1 MTENLPQIG
10 EMHQTTKRTPNPQ
23 GETMKAILKNIL
35 TGLALLAASAA
46 SSPAAEYTWTGG
58 GGDDN
63 WKTGANWGGT
73 APGASQTL
81 IFSGTTRLTPYND
94 NTSGWGV
101 YGIRFNAGAG
111 AFTLSGNSIAL
122 SGGVTNNSTS
132 TQTLGL
138 NMTTGGHL
146 IFDTAAGDIVSTK
159 GIGGTHSIRKE
170 GLGSLTLKGNNTWSG
185 GVFHLGG
192 TLVYDYSSGGS
203 LPSTGSFYF
212 GTYGGG
218 GKVLANTARLE
229 LTGTTSASL
238 PTMDAGTY
246 TNAANMIKVG
256 AGMTVIINSL
266 GGMTSVATTNF
277 DLTASGANIT
287 FTTSP
292 GLTYGV
298 LPQGTVTDS
307 VKTGFATV
315 SSGTLQRFTAFDG
328 PLDGGY
334 NIDKNY
340 TLSGNQSIGAA
351 NKNTVTITGGGS
363 LAIAAGNTLLTKALL
378 MEEGVSDFTMNAVV
392 RGASASLLI
401 HQYSTD
407 GVLILNERIND
418 ADVAYGLIKTGPG
431 TVRIAGS
438 SNSSYTGETFVQDGL
453 LQVDGSL
460 TKTAK
465 VTVFDGAELSGAGA
479 IGSSSNATALTIRAG
494 AALSGTA
501 SAAMDITG
509 TLTLDSKSTFTFTL
523 GGNGTD
529 SVQVSGSVTLASGA
543 NLQLS
548 LNGAPTLD
556 TPLYLLRSGNSTI
569 TGSFT
574 YNGTTMTDGST
585 FSLGGYDF
593 TYGQDTNDIWVQAV
607 PEPSAVLLFG
617 LGLSAIL
624 FRRRRR

>member
-1 MTENLPQIG
+1 
-10 EMHQTTKRTPNPQ
+10 
-23 GETMKAILKNIL
+23 MKSILNKIL
-35 TGLALLAASAA
+35 TGLALLVASAA

-58 GGDDN
+58 GGDNN

-73 APGASQTL
+73 APGASQNL

-94 NTSGWGV
+94 NTAGWNV
-101 YGIRFNAGAG
+101 AGIRFHADAG

-132 TQTLGL
+132 TQTLDL

-146 IFDTAAGDIVSTK
+146 IFDAAAGDMVSTK

-170 GLGSLTLKGNNTWSG
+170 GLGTLTLKGNNTWSG

-192 TLVYDYSSGGS
+192 KLVYDYSSGGS

-212 GTYGGG
+212 GTYGGA

-246 TNAANMIKVG
+246 TNAANKIKVG
-256 AGMTVIINSL
+256 AGMTVTINSL
-266 GGMTSVATTNF
+266 GISSTSTTNF

-292 GLTYGV
+292 VLTNGV
-298 LPQGTVTDS
+298 LLQGTVTDS

-334 NIDKNY
+334 AADKNY
-340 TLSGNQSIGAA
+340 TLSGNQSIGSA

-363 LAIAAGNTLLTKALL
+363 LAIAGTSGLWARALL
-378 MEEGVSDFTMNAVV
+378 MEEGTSDFTMNAVL
-392 RGASASLLI
+392 RTTTRLTI
-401 HQYSTD
+401 HQYSTA
-407 GVLILNERIND
+407 GTLILNDRIHD
-418 ADVAYGLIKTGPG
+418 VDGAADLVKAGPG
-431 TVRIAGS
+431 VVQIASS
-438 SNSSYTGETFVQDGL
+438 SNSSYTGETFVQGGL
-453 LQVDGSL
+453 LQMDGDL
-460 TKTAK
+460 TKTSK

-494 AALSGTA
+494 GELSGTA
-501 SAAMDITG
+501 SEALDITG
-509 TLTLDSKSTFTFTL
+509 TLALDSKSTFSFTL
-523 GGNGTD
+523 GGVGTD
-529 SVQVSGSVTLASGA
+529 SVQVSGAVTLASGA
-543 NLQLS
+543 ILQLS
-548 LNGAPTLD
+548 LNGAPTLN

-574 YNGTTMTDGST
+574 YNGTTITDGST
-585 FSLGGYDF
+585 FSLGGYGF

-607 PEPSAVLLFG
+607 PEPTVALLTG
-617 LGLSAIL
+617 LGAALL
-624 FRRRRR
+624 LLRRRRS